1 MRERKEMLLRL
12 SLRTWLWRMGSEAST
27 EASTEMDGTG
37 EMTGEADGD
46 GFVTPRRSSSS
57 VRKVSGKQRKA
68 LGK

>member
-1 MRERKEMLLRL
+1 MRERKEMLLRS

-27 EASTEMDGTG
+27 EVDGTG

-68 LGK
+68 LGKCDD